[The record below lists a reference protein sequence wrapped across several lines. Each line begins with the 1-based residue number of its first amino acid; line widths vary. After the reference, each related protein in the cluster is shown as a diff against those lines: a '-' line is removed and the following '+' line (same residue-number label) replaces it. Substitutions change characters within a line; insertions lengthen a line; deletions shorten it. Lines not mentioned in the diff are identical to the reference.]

1 LIAADLVDVLG
12 EYVVGARL
20 PLTRTSGPGDLEFSL
35 GVWSGQT
42 VLSISLTPHD
52 STRSRP
58 AQGVLLITGRPGLR
72 WALEIDAATGFVEVE
87 RISAGGAS
95 WRRPATLSDGRTA
108 PYIDVS
114 ALMRELAPPVAAR
127 QAG

>member
-58 AQGVLLITGRPGLR
+58 AQGVLLITGRP
-72 WALEIDAATGFVEVE
+72 
-87 RISAGGAS
+87 
-95 WRRPATLSDGRTA
+95 ATLSDGRTA